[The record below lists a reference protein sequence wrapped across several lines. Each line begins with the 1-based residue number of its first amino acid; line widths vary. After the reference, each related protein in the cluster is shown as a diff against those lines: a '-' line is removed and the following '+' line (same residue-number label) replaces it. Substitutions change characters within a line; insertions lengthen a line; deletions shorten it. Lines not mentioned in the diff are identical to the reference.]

1 MATARAPR
9 RFCRC
14 ACFCTENLYVARYR
28 LHVRF
33 QGEQQLLRD
42 YGRILRSRGCVSP
55 KDFQELLGEV
65 TFPSLHPSARSRPPS
80 PVLPALGLPFPLP
93 VPLTAA
99 PGRES
104 RKCQGFSAG
113 EKRIYRLPVFTAPF
127 CRALLEELEHFEQSD
142 MPKGRPNTMNNYGVL
157 LHELGLDEPLVT
169 PLRERFLQPLMALL
183 YPDCGGGWLDSH
195 RAFVVKYALGQ
206 DRELGCHYDNAE
218 LTLNVALGKTFT
230 GGALY
235 FGGLFQVSVCNP
247 RGRAWGSQECPGLS
261 PAVCRRRQPWP
272 GPWKWSM
279 WWARASCTGA
289 ASCMGPGPWAQVS
302 AGTSSSGFGPL
313 LCATACAPCAAA
325 NPTWW
330 TTTRA
335 LVMASPARSPLLWM
349 CAC

>member
-1 MATARAPR
+1 MGW
-9 RFCRC
+9 
-14 ACFCTENLYVARYR
+14 
-28 LHVRF
+28 VR
-33 QGEQQLLRD
+33 QGHWGL
-42 YGRILRSRGCVSP
+42 RGC
-55 KDFQELLGEV
+55 
-65 TFPSLHPSARSRPPS
+65 T
-80 PVLPALGLPFPLP
+80 
-93 VPLTAA
+93 
-99 PGRES
+99 
-104 RKCQGFSAG
+104 CSAG
-113 EKRIYRLPVFTAPF
+113 EVLGPVGGLSFPVCKVRSWQDYYEISA
-127 CRALLEELEHFEQSD
+127 EH
-142 MPKGRPNTMNNYGVL
+142 NTLTLSLVRDSPRDPGGGPVSFPADSLGVPPSQVL

-235 FGGLFQVSVCNP
+235 FGGLFQVSVCNQG
-247 RGRAWGSQECPGLS
+247 GRAWGSQECPGLS

-313 LCATACAPCAAA
+313 LCATAYAPCAAA

-335 LVMASPARSPLLWM
+335 SVMASPARSPPLWM